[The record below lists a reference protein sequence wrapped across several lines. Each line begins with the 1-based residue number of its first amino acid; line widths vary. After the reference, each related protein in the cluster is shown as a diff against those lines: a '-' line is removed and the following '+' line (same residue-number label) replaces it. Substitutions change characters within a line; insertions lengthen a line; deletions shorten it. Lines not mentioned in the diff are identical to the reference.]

1 MPQEPGQPPQI
12 LGVLGERA
20 CMARTLNYGALA
32 REQMSGIERME
43 RQIQDNLRKVEI
55 RVGVPMNGFS
65 QAAERASVPNPAHQ
79 IYKLDPMT
87 EAYGARQD
95 QGRPTGVPGLK
106 APMRR
111 PFHGANKHDNRV
123 NYAT

>member
-20 CMARTLNYGALA
+20 NMARTLNYGALA

-55 RVGVPMNGFS
+55 RVGVPMNGFG
-65 QAAERASVPNPAHQ
+65 QGAERASVPNPAHQ
-79 IYKLDPMT
+79 IYKLDPAT
-87 EAYGARQD
+87 QPYPTGQD
-95 QGRPTGVPGLK
+95 QGRPTGMPGLK

-111 PFHGANKHDNRV
+111 PFHGPNKHDNRV
-123 NYAT
+123 NYAA